1 MKFVVD
7 THSHT
12 LASGHAYNTI
22 QEMAVAAKEH
32 GMEVICLTEH
42 APQMPG
48 SCGNFYFQNLRV
60 LPRERWGIHTLF
72 GVELNI
78 LNEQGE
84 IDLPQVLLPKM
95 DVVIASVHLPCYHG
109 EVSKEALTK
118 AAICAMENP
127 YINIIGHPDD
137 SRTPVDYEEVVRAA
151 KRTNTLLEVNN
162 SSMRPDNFRQNAKE
176 NVREMLR
183 LCEKYGVMITTG
195 SDAHLDLDVGMFPN
209 VYSIIEECGFPEEL
223 IATTSFEKI
232 KPFLNRYK

>member
-7 THSHT
+7 THTHT
-12 LASGHAYNTI
+12 LASGHAFNTI
-22 QEMAVAAKEH
+22 QEMAIAAKEH
-32 GMEVICLTEH
+32 GLETICFTEH

-48 SCGNFYFQNLRV
+48 SCGNFYFQNMRI

-84 IDLPQVLLPKM
+84 VDLPQALLPKM

-118 AAICAMENP
+118 AVICAMENP

-137 SRTPVDYEEVVRAA
+137 SRTPVDYEELVKAA
-151 KRTNTLLEVNN
+151 KRTDTLLEVNN
-162 SSMRPDNFRQNAKE
+162 SSMRPDNFRQNAQE

-195 SDAHLDLDVGMFPN
+195 SDAHLDLDAGMFPN

-232 KPFLNRYK
+232 KPFLNRYR